1 VFCNDVD
8 RLNLQEIGPV
18 FEHDPLFPQR
28 VNAGF
33 AELVQE
39 NTIQLRVWER
49 GNGETLACG
58 TGACAAAVAAVL
70 NGYCTKEKPIRV
82 MLPGGDL
89 MIRYT
94 EAAVLMAG
102 DAETV
107 FEGTVEI

>member
-1 VFCNDVD
+1 
-8 RLNLQEIGPV
+8 
-18 FEHDPLFPQR
+18 
-28 VNAGF
+28 
-33 AELVQE
+33 
-39 NTIQLRVWER
+39 
-49 GNGETLACG
+49 
-58 TGACAAAVAAVL
+58 
-70 NGYCTKEKPIRV
+70 